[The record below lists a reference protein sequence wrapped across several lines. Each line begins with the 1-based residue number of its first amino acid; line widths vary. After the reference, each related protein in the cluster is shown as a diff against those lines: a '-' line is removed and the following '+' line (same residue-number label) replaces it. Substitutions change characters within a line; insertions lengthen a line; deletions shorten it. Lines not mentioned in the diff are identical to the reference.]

1 MSERRTP
8 EQPAH
13 EGRAPEDP
21 TPADPTPAEM
31 ADADGVER
39 PDAGDRR
46 GLRALSAEDFS
57 FAETIGGVRGLV
69 ESVAPG
75 ALFVVVF
82 VITRELTPPLVAASV
97 VALAAVVL
105 RLVQRTPVTQALG
118 GIFGVAIG
126 VWWAL
131 RTGEP
136 EDYLLPGLLINTAYL
151 LICLVSILVRWPV
164 VGIVVG
170 LLRGHGAAWRQDRG
184 LMRRADWATWVWVA
198 MFGARLAVQVP
209 AYVAGDVVWLGT
221 ARLAMGVPLWAFT
234 LWLTWLLVRN
244 PGPVEARRPA
254 PADR

>member
-118 GIFGVAIG
+118 GIFGVVIG

-136 EDYLLPGLLINTAYL
+136 G
-151 LICLVSILVRWPV
+151 
-164 VGIVVG
+164 
-170 LLRGHGAAWRQDRG
+170 
-184 LMRRADWATWVWVA
+184 
-198 MFGARLAVQVP
+198 
-209 AYVAGDVVWLGT
+209 
-221 ARLAMGVPLWAFT
+221 
-234 LWLTWLLVRN
+234 
-244 PGPVEARRPA
+244 RPA
-254 PADR
+254 CVRRRSAPARGPRTRSTAGTRSSASRHAGRGRR